1 MTVDHRSTTSSSRPT
16 RGSTGER
23 ADVPRWWLDRTRL
36 RSWASAAVAA
46 GLAAVVTYL
55 VVAVPVLIAWF
66 ADTLSTVSAW
76 QALGIAS
83 AGWALAHR
91 GVVDAPEVA
100 VQLTPLLLTALP
112 VLVCRY
118 AATYVLTDP
127 DAGPRRGS
135 GTRIRGFGAAWSG
148 VHGGELVAFVAGYL
162 LVGLAICDLSHLG
175 AAQASL
181 WMAVP
186 GLLLVPLTGIGLALV
201 REHRRA
207 ENPTIARALQWMT
220 LRIPVLARRALRPAG
235 EALAALGVMALLL
248 VVALLAVRA
257 QRIAALYG
265 ALDTGTVGIGVLTLG
280 QLLLLPN
287 MLLWAAGWMAGT
299 GMSIGNVHV
308 GWHETTTG
316 DLPLVPVLAALP
328 EPGALPAWAATV
340 AVVPF
345 LVGAWLG
352 VRSAR
357 SAPRLASWWTKA
369 QVALAACAWV
379 ALAVLTLSW
388 LAAGSLTPGLLDTIG
403 TVPLE
408 VTAALGAELLIGA
421 LVVVTGMHLFRR
433 RL

>member
-1 MTVDHRSTTSSSRPT
+1 MTVHDRTTTSPRSTRDAAGGTD
-16 RGSTGER
+16 
-23 ADVPRWWLDRTRL
+23 ARWWSDRARL

-46 GLAAVVTYL
+46 SLAAVVTYL

-83 AGWALAHR
+83 AGWAMAHR
-91 GVVDAPEVA
+91 GVVEAPDVS

-127 DAGPRRGS
+127 DAGPRRRG
-135 GTRIRGFGAAWSG
+135 GPRIGGFGAAWRG
-148 VHGGELVAFVAGYL
+148 VHGGELVAFVGGYL
-162 LVGLAICDLSHLG
+162 LAGLAICDLSHLG
-175 AAQASL
+175 AASASL
-181 WMAVP
+181 WLAVP
-186 GLLLVPLTGIGLALV
+186 GLLLVPLTGIGLALL

-207 ENPTIARALQWMT
+207 ENPTIARALRWMAM
-220 LRIPVLARRALRPAG
+220 RIPVLARRALRPAG
-235 EALAALGVMALLL
+235 EALAALGVLALLI
-248 VVALLAVRA
+248 VVALVAMRGE
-257 QRIAALYG
+257 RIIALYG
-265 ALDTGTVGIGVLTLG
+265 ALDTGTVGVAVLTLG

-287 MLLWAAGWMAGT
+287 MLLWAAGWMAGPGVAVGT
-299 GMSIGNVHV
+299 VHV
-308 GWHETTTG
+308 GWQETTSG

-328 EPGALPAWAATV
+328 EPGALPAWAAAV
-340 AVVPF
+340 AILPL

-379 ALAVLTLSW
+379 AFVVLTLSW
-388 LAAGSLTPGLLDTIG
+388 LAAGSLTPGLLATIG
-403 TVPLE
+403 TAPVTT
-408 VTAALGAELLIGA
+408 TAALGAELLAGA